1 MTRTEW
7 RRWIGTP
14 SGSDIE
20 AIQSGVLRKI
30 LGDWTTANPL
40 PGKGLAT
47 KYSSA
52 TADAITLLESML
64 QFNPAGRCVRRL
76 LDYCGTPGYFQ
87 SFGRKH

>member
-1 MTRTEW
+1 MLTGSSWCGFMIRTEW

-14 SGSDIE
+14 SASDIE

-52 TADAITLLESML
+52 TADAIALLESML
-64 QFNPAGRCVRRL
+64 QFNPAGRCAT
-76 LDYCGTPGYFQ
+76 YCDIP
-87 SFGRKH
+87 R